1 MKEIKIEIPNGY
13 EIDTEKSTFENIIF
27 KEVTKSN
34 PMDEVFKYHNTTE
47 EEFDKLYENLPK
59 HVKAFEKECMVV
71 AFYNKG
77 WSPDFNNKNEYKY
90 YPWFNMN
97 NFSLLC
103 VYYCYSISY
112 FPRRLLF
119 KNEKD
124 CREAVEKYF
133 EVFKESR
140 LSQL

>member
-1 MKEIKIEIPNGY
+1 MKTLKIEAPNGY
-13 EIDTEKSTFENIIF
+13 EIDTEKSTFENIVF
-27 KEVTKSN
+27 KEISN
-34 PMDEVFKYHNTTE
+34 PMDEVYKYHNTTE
-47 EEFDKLYENLPK
+47 EEFNKLYENLPK

-77 WSPDFNNKNEYKY
+77 WTPDFSNMAEYKY
-90 YPWFNMN
+90 YPWFYMN
-97 NFSLLC
+97 EFSLRI
-103 VYYCYSISY
+103 VNYCCSGSDA
-112 FPRRLLF
+112 PRHLLF

-140 LSQL
+140 LS